1 MNDPM
6 NSLNEAVQSA
16 KEEDNLY
23 LTVKVGDQPF
33 GIPVQCVHDVSKA
46 QKITKVPLAPPEVA
60 GALNLRGRIVTVI
73 NVGKKLALR
82 NSDNDADQIYMYVVI
97 EHEGELYSLMVDSV
111 GDVMSPSPQS
121 FEQNP
126 SNMEPGW
133 RDVSAGVYRLDGELL
148 VLLDIQRF
156 FGGISKVMAA

>member
-1 MNDPM
+1 MN
-6 NSLNEAVQSA
+6 
-16 KEEDNLY
+16 EEINTSSNDDNLY
-23 LTVKVGDQPF
+23 LTVKVGGQPF
-33 GIPVQCVHDVSKA
+33 GIPVHCVHDVSKA
-46 QKITKVPLAPPEVA
+46 QKITQVPLAPPEVA

-73 NVGKKLALR
+73 NVGKKLGLK
-82 NSDNDADQIYMYVVI
+82 DTGNDASTIYMYVVI

-156 FGGISKVMAA
+156 FAGSRAVAAA

>member
-1 MNDPM
+1 MN
-6 NSLNEAVQSA
+6 
-16 KEEDNLY
+16 EEINTSSNDDNLY
-23 LTVKVGDQPF
+23 LTVKVGGQPF
-33 GIPVQCVHDVSKA
+33 GIPVHCVHDVSKA
-46 QKITKVPLAPPEVA
+46 QKITQVPLAPPEVA

-73 NVGKKLALR
+73 NVGKKLGLKD
-82 NSDNDADQIYMYVVI
+82 SGQDAATVYMYVVI

-126 SNMEPGW
+126 ANMEQGW

-156 FGGISKVMAA
+156 FGGASSAVIAA

>member
-1 MNDPM
+1 
-6 NSLNEAVQSA
+6 
-16 KEEDNLY
+16 
-23 LTVKVGDQPF
+23 
-33 GIPVQCVHDVSKA
+33 VSKA
-46 QKITKVPLAPPEVA
+46 QKITQVPLAPPEVA

-73 NVGKKLALR
+73 NVGKKLGLK
-82 NSDNDADQIYMYVVI
+82 DTGNDASTIYMYVVI

-133 RDVSAGVYRLDGELL
+133 RDVSAGVYRLDGDLL

-156 FGGISKVMAA
+156 FAGSSAVAAA

>member
-1 MNDPM
+1 MN
-6 NSLNEAVQSA
+6 
-16 KEEDNLY
+16 EEINTSSNDDNLY
-23 LTVKVGDQPF
+23 LTVKVGGQPF
-33 GIPVQCVHDVSKA
+33 GIPVHCVHDVSKA
-46 QKITKVPLAPPEVA
+46 QKITQVPLAPPEVA

-73 NVGKKLALR
+73 NVGKKLGLK
-82 NSDNDADQIYMYVVI
+82 DTDKDASTVYMYVVI

-126 SNMEPGW
+126 ANMEQGW

-156 FGGISKVMAA
+156 FAGSSAVAAA

>member
-1 MNDPM
+1 MNDDV
-6 NSLNEAVQSA
+6 NQAS
-16 KEEDNLY
+16 EEDGLY
-23 LTVKVGDQPF
+23 LTVKIGPQPF
-33 GIPVQCVHDVSKA
+33 GIPVHCVHDVSKA
-46 QKITKVPLAPPEVA
+46 QSITKVPLAPPEVA

-73 NVGKKLALR
+73 DVAKKLGLR
-82 NSDNDADQIYMYVVI
+82 NVVGGEDNTYMYVVI

-126 SNMEPGW
+126 ANMESGW

-148 VLLDIQRF
+148 VLLDISRF
-156 FGGISKVMAA
+156 FAGNSVVIAA

>member
-1 MNDPM
+1 MSEVINTTSDD
-6 NSLNEAVQSA
+6 
-16 KEEDNLY
+16 DNLY
-23 LTVKVGDQPF
+23 LTVQVGGQPF
-33 GIPVQCVHDVSKA
+33 GIPVHCVHDVSKA
-46 QKITKVPLAPPEVA
+46 QKITQVPLAPPEVA

-73 NVGKKLALR
+73 NVGKKLGLKD
-82 NSDNDADQIYMYVVI
+82 SGQDAATVYMYVVI

-126 SNMEPGW
+126 ANMEQGW

-156 FGGISKVMAA
+156 FGGASSAVIAA